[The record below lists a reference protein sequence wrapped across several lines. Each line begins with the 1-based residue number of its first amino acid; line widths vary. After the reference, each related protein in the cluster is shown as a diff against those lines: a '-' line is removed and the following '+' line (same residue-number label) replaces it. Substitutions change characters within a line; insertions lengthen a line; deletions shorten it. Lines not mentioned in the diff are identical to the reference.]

1 MSDDALLSVRDL
13 TKHYPITEGL
23 FQREV
28 GRVRAVDGISFDLD
42 PGETL
47 GLIGESG
54 CGKSTAARTMLRLEE
69 PTGGT
74 VTFAGEAVT
83 AYDRSELRR
92 FRRRA
97 QMVFQDPNSS
107 FDPRMTVGEAVAE
120 PLLSQGLRDK
130 ERRRQR
136 VEALLERVGLT
147 AGDADRYPH
156 ELSGGQKQRAGLA
169 RALSVNPDLL
179 VADEPVSA
187 LDVSVQ
193 AEILDLVEDL
203 QEEFDLSVV
212 FITHDMG
219 VVAELC
225 DRVAVMYVGE
235 FVETGQTDAVLEAPQ
250 HPYTRALVASIPD
263 PEPGGEGRSV
273 TLTGDVP
280 DPSDPPSGC
289 RFHTR
294 CPEVIQPA
302 GYDLDQDA
310 WRRALDFRLALS
322 DDGVDLSA
330 LRELAA
336 AAADVDPESVED
348 QRLRETV
355 VEEYDLPDTLGDA
368 EADETLDAAVE
379 DVVAGDLAS
388 AADRLAA
395 AFETVCERRDP
406 AMVETGSDQ
415 AAACH
420 LHDAETAEAPPTAD
434 D

>member
-1 MSDDALLSVRDL
+1 MSDPLLSVRDL
-13 TKHYPITEGL
+13 RKHYPITEGL

-28 GRVRAVDGISFDLD
+28 GRVRAVDGVSFDLA

-69 PTGGT
+69 PTDGT
-74 VTFAGEAVT
+74 VTFDGEDVT
-83 AYDRSELRR
+83 AYDRSELRQ

-120 PLLSQGLRDK
+120 PLLSQGLTD
-130 ERRRQR
+130 EQRRRRR
-136 VEALLERVGLT
+136 VEVLLERVGLT
-147 AGDADRYPH
+147 VDDADRYPH

-193 AEILDLVEDL
+193 AEILDLIEDL
-203 QEEFDLSVV
+203 QDEFDLSVV
-212 FITHDMG
+212 FITHDMS

-225 DRVAVMYVGE
+225 DRVAVMYLGE
-235 FVETGQTDAVLEAPQ
+235 FVETGPTDAVLEDPQ

-280 DPSDPPSGC
+280 DPADPPSGC

-294 CPEVIQPA
+294 CPEVIQPE

-310 WRRALDFRLALS
+310 WRRTLDFRLALS
-322 DDGVDLSA
+322 GDGVDLDA

-336 AAADVDPESVED
+336 AAGDVDPGTVGD
-348 QRLRETV
+348 GRLRETI
-355 VEEYDLPDTLGDA
+355 EDEYDLPETLGDA
-368 EADETLDAAVE
+368 DADAVLEAAV
-379 DVVAGDLAS
+379 DDAVAGDLDA
-388 AADRLAA
+388 AADRLAG
-395 AFETVCERRDP
+395 AFGTVCERRDP
-406 AMVETGSDQ
+406 QMVETGPDQ
-415 AAACH
+415 RAACH
-420 LHDAETAEAPPTAD
+420 LHDAEAVEAPRTAD